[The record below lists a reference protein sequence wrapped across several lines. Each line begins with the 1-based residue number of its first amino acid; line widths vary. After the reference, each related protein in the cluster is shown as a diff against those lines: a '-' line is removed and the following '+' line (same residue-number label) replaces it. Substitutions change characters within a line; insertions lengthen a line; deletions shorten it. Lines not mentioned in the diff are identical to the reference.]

1 MDNLSISYLRWPVQE
16 VMTFGFYQPLFKE
29 VTLAGLNS
37 LRHKECRISVEN
49 WIFDDPFRKRGQYWS
64 FWCLRRSNH
73 QDLEVFFYEI
83 GLQRLQRPMR
93 SMRLQRLLRPVKLL
107 LRISD
112 SSRVL
117 NLALFGCFEKKIGRI
132 MKCHV
137 EFQHLFCRR
146 LFRPDYVTF

>member
-73 QDLEVFFYEI
+73 QDLEVEVAEANEVNEAAEAF
-83 GLQRLQRPMR
+83 
-93 SMRLQRLLRPVKLL
+93 K
-107 LRISD
+107 
-112 SSRVL
+112 
-117 NLALFGCFEKKIGRI
+117 ACKITTEDFRFIQGI
-132 MKCHV
+132 
-137 EFQHLFCRR
+137 EFSFIWM
-146 LFRPDYVTF
+146 F